1 MSKNNLKIDILK
13 LNHFLN
19 ARKITKKHILLKKN
33 SLHKKILLN
42 KNFIATAEEINFLN
56 KKISIPLEKI
66 KFREALPDYIYW
78 NFDKIKKTIRPINRD
93 GIHFYN
99 YFSLPTPPEFIG
111 PVILDIL
118 CPKNKMPKLNNGHL
132 EQAITVNLGPSDI
145 FGRWGV
151 KKNKVNFSKMRFN
164 SSKKNSWIIG
174 DTYVEPAYCPH
185 SYSRAEETGSQ
196 ILSYTAK
203 SPIEKFVKNLNISS
217 KETFENLIKD
227 LKRGNTQVALLN
239 FYLKN
244 RGIDLK
250 YLSKLN
256 KKKISNLNQILNNK
270 NILKK
275 TCKLLSVDHN
285 IFFKSKYN
293 EDKIGKTFMSF
304 KDSFKTI
311 RKFKSYYVAS
321 MASTS
326 RYPDLYGLFVKV
338 KNSKPVKDFL
348 DYTCSHYLVTQ
359 GKMKFY
365 INNKKI
371 KLNRGDAIWVSSF
384 KKHGFSGNGSLM
396 KLVNGE
402 SIDSDDLTQISKL
415 YNPIKTLVRSYKD
428 KKAWGYD

>member
-1 MSKNNLKIDILK
+1 MNKSNLKIDILK

-19 ARKITKKHILLKKN
+19 ARKITKKQILSKKK
-33 SLHKKILLN
+33 SLHKKIVLN
-42 KNFIATAEEINFLN
+42 KNFIATSGEIDFLS

-66 KFREALPDYIYW
+66 KFKQELPDYIYW
-78 NFDKIKKTIRPINRD
+78 NFDKIKKTKRPINRN

-99 YFSLPTPPEFIG
+99 YYSLPTPPEFIG

-118 CPKNKMPKLNNGHL
+118 CPKNIMPKLNNGHL

-151 KKNKVNFSKMRFN
+151 KKNKVNFSKMQFN

-185 SYSRAEETGSQ
+185 SYSRAEDTGSQ

-203 SPIEKFVKNLNISS
+203 SPIEKFVKSLNNCS
-217 KETFENLIKD
+217 KETFGNLIKD
-227 LKRGNTQVALLN
+227 LKKGKILTSLLS

-244 RGIDLK
+244 RGIDFK

-256 KKKISNLNQILNNK
+256 NRKISNLKQILNNK
-270 NILKK
+270 NLLKK
-275 TCKLLSVDHN
+275 TCKLLSIDYN
-285 IFFKSKYN
+285 LFFENEYN
-293 EDKIGKTFMSF
+293 EDQIGKTYMSF
-304 KDSFKTI
+304 TDSFKTI

-326 RYPDLYGLFVKV
+326 RYPDLYGLFIKV

-348 DYTCSHYLVTQ
+348 DYACSHYLVTQ
-359 GKMKFY
+359 GAMKFHV
-365 INNKKI
+365 NNKKI
-371 KLNRGDAIWVSSF
+371 LIKKGDAIWVPSF

-402 SIDSDDLTQISKL
+402 NVDTNDLTQISKL
-415 YNPIKTLVRSYKD
+415 YNPIKTLIRSYKD
-428 KKAWGYD
+428 EKSWGYD